1 MGKVGIMNDIEKVAG
16 IVHSSKKIVV
26 FTGAGIST
34 ESGIPDYRS
43 PGGIWDKYDPNELT
57 YQKFLTVQASR
68 EKYWERQ
75 KNLWPIIAAA
85 KPNAGHIAIAELH
98 KMGKLDCIITQ
109 DGDGL
114 HQRSG
119 VPEDKVIELHGTW
132 TRALCLS
139 CGRKYPSDEVQV
151 RLEAGEKVPTCEV
164 CGGIMKPDVIQFGQ
178 SMPEKETHE
187 AQNRAA
193 SCHLFLVCGSSLVVY
208 PAAEMPLIAL
218 GVGAKLVIINL
229 MSTPH
234 DDYADVV
241 INEKIGDVLPRIIEQ
256 AKRLSATVKD

>member
-1 MGKVGIMNDIEKVAG
+1 MSDIETVSDF
-16 IVHSSKKIVV
+16 IVESSKIVV

-34 ESGIPDYRS
+34 ESGIPDFRS
-43 PGGIWDKYDPNELT
+43 PGGIWDRYDPNELT
-57 YQKFLTVQASR
+57 YQKFLSSQTSR

-85 KPNAGHIAIAELH
+85 QPNAGHMAIADLH
-98 KMGKLDCIITQ
+98 KMGKLDGVITQ

-119 VPEDKVIELHGTW
+119 VPADKVIELHGTW

-139 CGRKYPSDEVQV
+139 CGRKYPSEDVQV

-178 SMPEKETHE
+178 SLPQKEIME
-187 AQNRAA
+187 AERLAE
-193 SCHLFLVCGSSLVVY
+193 SCDLFLVCGSSLVVY
-208 PAAEMPLIAL
+208 PAASMPLSAKQN
-218 GVGAKLVIINL
+218 GARLVIINL
-229 MSTPH
+229 MATPH

-241 INEKIGDVLPRIIEQ
+241 INEKIGTVMPEIIRL
-256 AKRLSATVKD
+256 AKDKIDRLG

>member
-1 MGKVGIMNDIEKVAG
+1 MNKIEIAAGFVRGAKKV
-16 IVHSSKKIVV
+16 VV

-34 ESGIPDYRS
+34 ESGIPDFRS
-43 PGGIWDKYDPNELT
+43 PGGIWDRYDPNELT
-57 YQKFLTVQASR
+57 YQKFLTSQASR

-75 KNLWPIIAAA
+75 RLLWPIIAAA
-85 KPNAGHIAIAELH
+85 QPNAGHKGIAELDR
-98 KMGKLDCIITQ
+98 MGKLDCIITQ

-119 VPEDKVIELHGTW
+119 VPAEKVIELHGTW

-139 CGRKYPSDEVQV
+139 CGRKYPSEKVQV
-151 RLEAGEKVPTCEV
+151 RLEVGEKVPMCEV

-178 SMPEKETHE
+178 SMPQRETSE
-187 AQNRAA
+187 AQRRAA
-193 SCHLFLVCGSSLVVY
+193 SCDLLLVCGSSLVVY
-208 PAAEMPLIAL
+208 PAAEMPLIAKDA
-218 GVGAKLVIINL
+218 GARLVIINL

-241 INEKIGDVLPRIIEQ
+241 INEKIGDVLPQIVAG
-256 AKRLSATVKD
+256 AKIRPA

>member
-1 MGKVGIMNDIEKVAG
+1 MSDIETVSDF
-16 IVHSSKKIVV
+16 IVESSKIVV

-34 ESGIPDYRS
+34 ESGIPDFRS
-43 PGGIWDKYDPNELT
+43 PGGIWDRYDPNELT
-57 YQKFLTVQASR
+57 YQKFLSSQTSR

-85 KPNAGHIAIAELH
+85 QPNAGHMAIADLH
-98 KMGKLDCIITQ
+98 KMGKLDGVITQ

-119 VPEDKVIELHGTW
+119 VPADKVIELHGTW

-139 CGRKYPSDEVQV
+139 CGRKYPSEDVQV

-178 SMPEKETHE
+178 SLPQKEIME
-187 AQNRAA
+187 AERLAE
-193 SCHLFLVCGSSLVVY
+193 SCDLFLVCGSSLVGY
-208 PAAEMPLIAL
+208 PAASMPLSAKQN
-218 GVGAKLVIINL
+218 GARLVIINL
-229 MSTPH
+229 MATPH

-241 INEKIGDVLPRIIEQ
+241 INEKIGTVMPEIIRL
-256 AKRLSATVKD
+256 AKDKIDRLG